1 MPSAAGHWKLQD
13 AKARFSEV
21 VRAARSSGPQAVTVH
36 GKDAVVVLSA
46 EEFARLA
53 SPVAQPNLHDL
64 LANSP
69 LRDLEF
75 GEPGVRMKIRDV
87 EL

>member
-21 VRAARSSGPQAVTVH
+21 VRAARSNGPQAVTVH
-36 GKDAVVVLSA
+36 GKAAVVVLSA

-53 SPVAQPNLHDL
+53 PPAAQPNLFDL
-64 LANSP
+64 LSDSP

-75 GEPGVRMKIRDV
+75 GKPGTRMTIRDV